1 MKQLT
6 QKEARAIFAP
16 LAHAQWL
23 TAGRMLMPSG
33 VHKER
38 MGSLREVYWFL
49 EPSSRS
55 LPAIDFDRLANW
67 LETALEDKQTAEQ
80 VRNVSATFTV
90 VDGGE
95 GLASDSIIVNDGIR
109 EYPVRLLDGVI
120 TISTGKK
127 QEN

>member
-1 MKQLT
+1 MNPLT
-6 QKEARAIFAP
+6 QQEARAILAP
-16 LAHAQWL
+16 LAHAQWM

-67 LETALEDKQTAEQ
+67 LETALKDKHTAEQ
-80 VRNVSATFTV
+80 VRNASATCTCYV
-90 VDGGE
+90 ETCKAVYALIGARIKDAE
-95 GLASDSIIVNDGIR
+95 GVLKND
-109 EYPVRLLDGVI
+109 L
-120 TISTGKK
+120 S
-127 QEN
+127 